1 MASLKLVLTHLLVPL
16 LFMILRLLE
25 LNQQHSLALML
36 IIYILIRILKLV
48 IQLFLYRYVGGVYL
62 L

>member
-1 MASLKLVLTHLLVPL
+1 
-16 LFMILRLLE
+16 MILRLLE